1 MSVELTAEAFEVR
14 LRAHQ
19 SDVELAKIQRYF
31 TSGLEQFIGVRMGTV
46 FGLAKESIDMPLD
59 QVEAMLES
67 DVHEM
72 RVGALSIMAKKAA
85 HKKTDD
91 ETRQALF
98 DLYLRRHDRIDN
110 WDLVDLAARH
120 VVGLWLVDRPKD
132 VLHELSRSDNMWE
145 RRTALYA
152 CVPLIAHH
160 QTGDTL
166 AISALLVADP
176 EELIHKAVGT
186 VLRSVGQED
195 RAALL
200 AFLDEHASRMPRI
213 MLTYAIEHLDA
224 AQKADYRSR

>member
-1 MSVELTAEAFEVR
+1 MTVELTAEAFEVR

-31 TSGLEQFIGVRMGTV
+31 TTGMEQFIGVRMKTV
-46 FGLAKESIDMPLD
+46 FDLAKESIDMPLD
-59 QVEAMLES
+59 QIEAMLES

-72 RVGALSIMAKKAA
+72 RAAALSIMSKKAA
-85 HKKTDD
+85 RKRTGDD
-91 ETRQALF
+91 LRQAFF
-98 DLYLRRHDRIDN
+98 DLYLRRHDRVDN

-120 VVGLWLVDRPKD
+120 VVGSWLVDKPKD

-152 CVPLIAHH
+152 CIPLISHH
-160 QTGDTL
+160 QTADAL
-166 AISALLVADP
+166 AISARLVDDP

-195 RAALL
+195 RGALL

-213 MLTYAIEHLDA
+213 MLSYAMEHLDA
-224 AQKADYRSR
+224 EQKADYRSR

>member
-1 MSVELTAEAFEVR
+1 MKVDLTADAFEVR
-14 LRAHQ
+14 LRGHQ

-85 HKKTDD
+85 HKKTDG
-91 ETRQALF
+91 ETRQALY
-98 DLYLRRHDRIDN
+98 DLYQRRHDRINN

-120 VVGLWLVDRPKD
+120 VVGLWLVDKPKD

-160 QTGDTL
+160 QTADAL
-166 AISALLVADP
+166 AISSRLVEDP
-176 EELIHKAVGT
+176 EELIHKAAGT
-186 VLRSVGQED
+186 VLRSIGQED

-200 AFLDEHASRMPRI
+200 TFLDQHASRMPRI

-224 AQKADYRSR
+224 DQKADYRSR